1 MLNDGDLRMSDAQ
14 AFTSTGD
21 QASTTNALNPVGK
34 DVWGTAKKQNAG
46 EGGGLF
52 LHVRVTTAFTSA
64 APLTGGLTV
73 KIQESPTTTAGSFSD
88 VSTLAS
94 GVTRV
99 GLTKGTEIYRGSLP
113 ADLDKYIRMLYTT
126 ATTVWTAGAIE
137 AWISTDP
144 SDAKAIYP

>member
-52 LHVRVTTAFTSA
+52 LHVRVPVAFTSA
-64 APLTGGLTV
+64 TPLTATLTV
-73 KIQESPTTTAGSFSD
+73 KLQQSPSTTAGSFSD
-88 VSTLAS
+88 ILTIAS

-99 GLTKGTEIYRGSLP
+99 GLTKGKELYRAGVP
-113 ADLDKYIRMLYTT
+113 AALDKYLRMNYTT
-126 ATTVWTAGAIE
+126 AAAIWTAGALE

-144 SDAKAIYP
+144 SDAKAVYP